1 MNVRNYEKNSG
12 VLFLTM
18 FFLLVIVIMTIF
30 SFYYKIN
37 DYYLIRGIVFKED
50 LIEIVLSN
58 EEKKILYKNSFLYID
73 GKKYNYDIEKVIN
86 NALVKNEESY
96 DIFYIKCD
104 LKAEKEGDVIDLVFM
119 TNRIK
124 LYEIFKLIWEEK

>member
-104 LKAEKEGDVIDLVFM
+104 LKSEKEGDVIDLVFM